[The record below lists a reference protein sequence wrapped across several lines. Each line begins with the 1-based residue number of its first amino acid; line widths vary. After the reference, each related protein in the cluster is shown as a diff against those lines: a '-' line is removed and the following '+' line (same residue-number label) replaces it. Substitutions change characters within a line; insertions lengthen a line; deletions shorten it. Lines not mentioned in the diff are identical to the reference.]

1 MLAMIVHHLD
11 DAMKGILYAERE
23 ELVSSDFKSHPGSSI
38 FDLPS
43 TMVVDG
49 GRMAKTMAWYD
60 NEYGYSCRLADICAL
75 IAERGLE

>member
-1 MLAMIVHHLD
+1 
-11 DAMKGILYAERE
+11 MKGILYAERE

-60 NEYGYSCRLADICAL
+60 NEYGYSCRLADLCAL
-75 IAERGLE
+75 LAERGLE

>member
-1 MLAMIVHHLD
+1 MPLGHPQDSTQSCHRPTR
-11 DAMKGILYAERE
+11 RE
-23 ELVSSDFKSHPGSSI
+23 ELVSTDFKSHPGSSI
-38 FDLPS
+38 FDLPA

>member
-1 MLAMIVHHLD
+1 
-11 DAMKGILYAERE
+11 MKGAERE
-23 ELVSSDFKSHPGSSI
+23 ELVSTDFKSHPGSSI